1 MIDLDPPLD
10 GPGSQVPGTPAPGA
24 DGPAPPPIAARPR
37 EKLLLVLVLFVL
49 TFAGYYAIG
58 LTASAVTARTLRTP
72 LDDAIP
78 LVPACMWL
86 YVWVYT
92 AMVYPCFVVRCPF
105 LFRRAVLGYA
115 VVVVVSLLTW
125 LAFPVTSNGL
135 RADVAS
141 IDISTFPGWGL
152 KVNYTLD
159 PPFNCFPSLHMSIAT
174 LAALS
179 AGRARALWGLV
190 AVPPA
195 LGIAV
200 AIVTVKQ
207 HWILD
212 GVAGALLGAAA
223 YALVVRPA
231 RVEGRPADE
240 LAYGWNGPAI
250 YMVFHCSLYAA
261 LYAAYLAG
269 WTPWA

>member
-10 GPGSQVPGTPAPGA
+10 GLRSQSPDASPPGTQAAPRT
-24 DGPAPPPIAARPR
+24 PVEPRVR
-37 EKLLLVLVLFVL
+37 EKCLLVLVLFVL
-49 TFAGYYAIG
+49 TFAGYFAIG
-58 LTASAVTARTLRTP
+58 LTASGVTARTLRTP

-115 VVVVVSLLTW
+115 IVVVVSLLTW
-125 LAFPVTSNGL
+125 VVLPVTSIGL

-141 IDISTFPGWGL
+141 IDTSTFHGWGL
-152 KVNYTLD
+152 KVNYTID

-174 LAALS
+174 LAGLS
-179 AGRARALWGLV
+179 AWRARALWGWV
-190 AVPPA
+190 ALPPV
-195 LGIAV
+195 LGIGV
-200 AIVTVKQ
+200 SILTVKQ
-207 HWILD
+207 HWLAD
-212 GVAGALLGAAA
+212 GIAGALLGLAA
-223 YALVVRPA
+223 YALAVRPA
-231 RVEGRPADE
+231 RVDGRPDDE
-240 LAYGWNGPAI
+240 LAYGWHGPAI
-250 YMVFHCSLYAA
+250 YMAFHCSLYLA
-261 LYAAYLAG
+261 LFVAYRAG